1 MHFAEVLV
9 HSLLELNFNAH
20 AQNNNASHTRRQNG
34 YVRFCNIVRY
44 RIVIIKYYYIRCQD
58 AKMFGKQKGKRK
70 TEENEKPQTIEKPS
84 GEAESASK
92 LYQLAENI
100 TPPVES
106 HAEVEVQKS
115 RSLVIIKEYSSA
127 VEIAERIDKEIAE
140 AKSALGEQL
149 RQLHEARYA
158 AEKLERLHN
167 IVSKATGKK
176 IPKENPNRLEVNG
189 LEIILDATPLNE
201 LAAIETVVRSH
212 QQRLLSL
219 QKVKESLGSLDPLCN
234 TEGLKYLVLEKEG
247 IPEQIMLRFS

>member
-1 MHFAEVLV
+1 M
-9 HSLLELNFNAH
+9 
-20 AQNNNASHTRRQNG
+20 
-34 YVRFCNIVRY
+34 
-44 RIVIIKYYYIRCQD
+44 RCSD

-70 TEENEKPQTIEKPS
+70 TKQNEKPQTIEKPS

-92 LYQLAENI
+92 LDQLAEN
-100 TPPVES
+100 TAPPVES
-106 HAEVEVQKS
+106 NAEVEVQKS
-115 RSLVIIKEYSSA
+115 MSLVTIKEYSSA

-140 AKSALGEQL
+140 VKSALGEHL

-167 IVSKATGKK
+167 VVSKATGKK
-176 IPKENPNRLEVNG
+176 LPKENPNKLEVNG
-189 LEIILDATPLNE
+189 LEKILDATPLDE
-201 LAAIETVVRSH
+201 LAAIETVVKSR

-247 IPEQIMLRFS
+247 IPEQILLRFS